1 MTSQSVLSVLEG
13 YGIAP
18 SDVLALAALAVALYA
33 AIVAHL
39 ALRRMKR
46 RDARDEEAQSQFRAD
61 LRNVRDRL
69 QAPAASGSSNMPS
82 DQNDDL

>member
-1 MTSQSVLSVLEG
+1 MTSQSVLSVLAG
-13 YGIAP
+13 YGIET

-46 RDARDEEAQSQFRAD
+46 RDVRDEEAQNQFRAD

-69 QAPAASGSSNMPS
+69 QAPAASGNSNISSGE
-82 DQNDDL
+82 NDDS